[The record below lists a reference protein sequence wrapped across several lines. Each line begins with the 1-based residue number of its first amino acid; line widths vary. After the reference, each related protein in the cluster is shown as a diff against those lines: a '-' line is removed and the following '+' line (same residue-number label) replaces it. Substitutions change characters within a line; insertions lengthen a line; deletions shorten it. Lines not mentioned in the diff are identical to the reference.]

1 MCRLVYILPTLNPE
15 ARYRLHTAVVEGPE
29 GINDRGI
36 KGIFGEVMACLA
48 RCRLHAAV
56 VGAPE
61 RIDDRGMK
69 GIFGEYVVCLARFR
83 LRAAEIGGFLFVF

>member
-15 ARYRLHTAVVEGPE
+15 AW
-29 GINDRGI
+29 
-36 KGIFGEVMACLA
+36 F
-48 RCRLHAAV
+48 RLHAAV

>member
-1 MCRLVYILPTLNPE
+1 M
-15 ARYRLHTAVVEGPE
+15 VEGPE
-29 GINDRGI
+29 RIDDRGM
-36 KGIFGEVMACLA
+36 KGIFGKVMACLA
-48 RCRLHAAV
+48 WFRLHAAV